1 MNFVGVWT
9 DVLETI
15 GVLAVIA
22 NGLVIGMSSDF
33 IPRLVYRYRYG
44 PCANFTASGV
54 EYAEN
59 IFYTILH
66 RMLKLSSKRQTILI
80 ILAFF
85 LFLSHRC
92 MSGYINNSL
101 SIADTNDENIRKDFL
116 PKQLIHNGMNVTHCR
131 YC

>member
-22 NGLVIGMSSDF
+22 NGLVIGITSDF

-44 PCANFTASGV
+44 PCANFNASSV
-54 EYAEN
+54 EYVKD
-59 IFYTILH
+59 ILH
-66 RMLKLSSKRQTILI
+66 CTTQSAVIMKCVKPSY
-80 ILAFF
+80 

-101 SIADTNDENIRKDFL
+101 SIANTNDQNIRKDFS
-116 PKQLIHNGMNVTHCR
+116 PEQLFYNGTMVTHCR
-131 YC
+131 YCKYYQK